1 MISNEEYDAC
11 VERYADMVFRIAI
24 NYCRSMEDAEDIV
37 QDVFFKLLQTKTGFK
52 DEEHRKRWLIRVT
65 VNSCKNLLRSSYYK
79 RMELMEQEEM
89 LAVLNSFHQEMF
101 GNDELKT
108 KVFEAVTS
116 LPEKLRI
123 VVHLYYYEDYSV
135 KEIAKILKK
144 SDSVILT
151 RLHRAR
157 TKLKEELKEVW
168 HDENK

>member
-1 MISNEEYDAC
+1 MISNEGYDAC
-11 VERYADMVFRIAI
+11 VERYADMILRIAI
-24 NYCRSMEDAEDIV
+24 NYCRNMEDAEDIV
-37 QDVFFKLLQTKTGFK
+37 QDVFFKLLQAKTMFK

-65 VNSCKNLLRSSYYK
+65 VNQCKNLLRSSYYQ
-79 RMELMEQEEM
+79 RMELMAQDEM
-89 LAVLNSFHQEMF
+89 IDALNSLHKEMF
-101 GNDELKT
+101 GDNELKI
-108 KVFEAVTS
+108 KVFEAVTT

-157 TKLKEELKEVW
+157 AKMKEELKEVW
-168 HDENK
+168 HNEIK